1 MHFSFLAKSLL
12 ANTLVIVP
20 VMLYGLLTD
29 TQRAE
34 PISALTFLAIVSLA
48 VMASESITV
57 LVALSVQNVNREITR
72 QHAQR
77 G

>member
-1 MHFSFLAKSLL
+1 MRFSFLTKSLL
-12 ANTLVIVP
+12 ANVLIIVP
-20 VMLYGLLTD
+20 IMMFGLLTD
-29 TQRAE
+29 TQHAE
-34 PISALTFLAIVSLA
+34 STSALAFLLTVSLA

-57 LVALSVQNVNREITR
+57 LVAISVQNVNREIAR

>member
-1 MHFSFLAKSLL
+1 MRFSFLTKSIL

-20 VMLYGLLTD
+20 VMLFGLLTD
-29 TQRAE
+29 THRAE
-34 PISALTFLAIVSLA
+34 PISALPFLAIVSLA
-48 VMASESITV
+48 VMASESIAV
-57 LVALSVQNVNREITR
+57 LLALSVQNVNRKLTH

>member
-34 PISALTFLAIVSLA
+34 PISALAFLAIVSLA

-72 QHAQR
+72 QHAQK